1 MRLRDDES
9 SSAPFDLLISTADD
23 DESTAQSSGTAQS
36 GGDGTVLAVFL
47 RVTNASL
54 LTQPSYTIHDTRA
67 NPHTIIIIITV
78 IIIIIIIKLLPSV
91 L

>member
-1 MRLRDDES
+1 MCGAQGAAGRLRVRLRDDES

-54 LTQPSYTIHDTRA
+54 LTQPSYTIHVRTR
-67 NPHTIIIIITV
+67 TQ
-78 IIIIIIIKLLPSV
+78 S
-91 L
+91 